1 MRVIP
6 KGTKVKV
13 MFFKNVSIL
22 DTLIALLGVALVV
35 LIAIA
40 NINVIVKVALI
51 LIVIGIFVTLFI
63 EFDGERFYKASIKL
77 IRYVFSIK
85 HYSQSFNKT
94 SSNMQDFIAFKDV
107 KDGFIVYDKYFAGVM
122 QIDPR
127 EFRLLSEYRQ
137 DQMIDEYFARVL
149 RSIGENSSASIVK
162 IDRKLMFDQYV
173 ESENKKR
180 DELYKIYESGEL
192 TEQELHS
199 REKVINDRLRTYKAL
214 NETASIKKAFFYLV
228 VYDENKENITSILE
242 EAVETFKEIGMTSKI
257 LDTKELAVFLKYN
270 FTDNFEEKDVDA
282 LHPDEFFNWI
292 IPHDIEFKTSS
303 TAIDGKECTSLTV
316 KNFPLSVLNAWGYKI
331 FNIPNTRV
339 VMNLTP
345 FEKKKAVNMLDRSIQ
360 ELASQS
366 EATFKA
372 SSLIDKTTHIQTL
385 IELLRTLNN
394 DNETLFNVSLHFVIY
409 TDEASTKAK
418 KKARKD
424 VKKAIKRI
432 INEEGFD
439 VADNFCNQQ
448 KFFVS
453 SNLSRYEALPNF
465 QRAIHSTSLAA
476 CFPFVVSS
484 IMDDDGII
492 LGIQNNYPIVVDFFK
507 RNEERVNSNMVIM
520 GKSGSGKSYAT
531 KTILTNLSA
540 ENAKIFIL
548 DPENEYQ
555 VLAEN
560 LGGRLIDVGT
570 ASQGRINPFHI
581 ITDLDADESEGFAPS
596 VNNFAVHLQFLEE
609 FFRVALDGISSE
621 ALEYLNNLIVE
632 LYQLKHINSRTDLSK
647 LKASDYPTFSELCEL
662 IDKKLSNAKIDYDIV
677 QLRTLHNYVSKF
689 GGDGRNAN
697 LWNGESTLTI
707 KENFTVF
714 NFQSLLANKNAVIA
728 NAQMLLVL
736 KWLDNEI
743 IKNREFNLKHS
754 SDRKIIIVIDEAH
767 VFIDPK
773 HPVALDFMYQL
784 AKRIRKYNGMQ
795 IVITQ
800 NIKDFVGSPDIL
812 RKSSAIINA
821 CQYSFIFALAPNDMD
836 DLCKLYDKAGQINE
850 VEQDQIVNNPRGNA
864 FIITSPTSRSSME
877 IIASSN
883 TRELFGEGIKK

>member
-282 LHPDEFFNWI
+282 LHPDEF
-292 IPHDIEFKTSS
+292 
-303 TAIDGKECTSLTV
+303 
-316 KNFPLSVLNAWGYKI
+316 
-331 FNIPNTRV
+331 
-339 VMNLTP
+339 
-345 FEKKKAVNMLDRSIQ
+345 
-360 ELASQS
+360 
-366 EATFKA
+366 
-372 SSLIDKTTHIQTL
+372 
-385 IELLRTLNN
+385 
-394 DNETLFNVSLHFVIY
+394 
-409 TDEASTKAK
+409 
-418 KKARKD
+418 
-424 VKKAIKRI
+424 
-432 INEEGFD
+432 
-439 VADNFCNQQ
+439 
-448 KFFVS
+448 
-453 SNLSRYEALPNF
+453 
-465 QRAIHSTSLAA
+465 
-476 CFPFVVSS
+476 
-484 IMDDDGII
+484 
-492 LGIQNNYPIVVDFFK
+492 
-507 RNEERVNSNMVIM
+507 
-520 GKSGSGKSYAT
+520 
-531 KTILTNLSA
+531 
-540 ENAKIFIL
+540 
-548 DPENEYQ
+548 
-555 VLAEN
+555 
-560 LGGRLIDVGT
+560 
-570 ASQGRINPFHI
+570 
-581 ITDLDADESEGFAPS
+581 
-596 VNNFAVHLQFLEE
+596 
-609 FFRVALDGISSE
+609 
-621 ALEYLNNLIVE
+621 
-632 LYQLKHINSRTDLSK
+632 
-647 LKASDYPTFSELCEL
+647 
-662 IDKKLSNAKIDYDIV
+662 
-677 QLRTLHNYVSKF
+677 
-689 GGDGRNAN
+689 
-697 LWNGESTLTI
+697 
-707 KENFTVF
+707 
-714 NFQSLLANKNAVIA
+714 
-728 NAQMLLVL
+728 
-736 KWLDNEI
+736 
-743 IKNREFNLKHS
+743 
-754 SDRKIIIVIDEAH
+754 
-767 VFIDPK
+767 
-773 HPVALDFMYQL
+773 
-784 AKRIRKYNGMQ
+784 
-795 IVITQ
+795 
-800 NIKDFVGSPDIL
+800 
-812 RKSSAIINA
+812 
-821 CQYSFIFALAPNDMD
+821 
-836 DLCKLYDKAGQINE
+836 
-850 VEQDQIVNNPRGNA
+850 
-864 FIITSPTSRSSME
+864 
-877 IIASSN
+877 
-883 TRELFGEGIKK
+883 

>member
-6 KGTKVKV
+6 KNTKVKV

-22 DTLIALLGVALVV
+22 DTIIVLLGLALVV
-35 LIAIA
+35 LIALT
-40 NINVIVKVALI
+40 NINIIGKVALI
-51 LIVIGIFVTLFI
+51 LVTVAIFILLFVP
-63 EFDGERFYKASIKL
+63 FDGERFYKAGINL
-77 IRYVFSIK
+77 IRYLFSIK
-85 HYSQSFNKT
+85 HYSQSFKKT

-107 KDGFIVYDKYFAGVM
+107 KDGFIVYDKYFAGVL

-137 DQMIDEYFARVL
+137 DQIIDEYFAKII
-149 RSIGENSSASIVK
+149 RSIGESSSASLIK
-162 IDRKLMFDQYV
+162 IDRKLLFDDYIKA
-173 ESENKKR
+173 ENIKR
-180 DELYKIYESGEL
+180 DELYKIYEAKEL
-192 TEQELHS
+192 SEQELHA
-199 REKVINDRLRTYKAL
+199 REKVINDRLRTYKQL
-214 NETASIKKAFFYLV
+214 NENASIKKPFFYLV
-228 VYDENKENITSILE
+228 VYDANKENITNILE
-242 EAVETFKEIGMTSKI
+242 EAVDTFKEIGMTSKI
-257 LDTKELAVFLKYN
+257 LSTKELAVFLKYN
-270 FTDNFEEKDVDA
+270 FTDKFEEKDVDA

-292 IPHDIEFKTSS
+292 IPHDVEFKINS
-303 TAIDGKECTSLTV
+303 TLIDGRDCTSFTV

-339 VMNLTP
+339 VMNMTP
-345 FEKKKAVNMLDRSIQ
+345 FEKRKAVNMLDRSIQ

-366 EATFKA
+366 DATFKA
-372 SSLIDKTTHIQTL
+372 SSLIDKSTHIDTL

-409 TDEASTKAK
+409 TDDASIKSK
-418 KKARKD
+418 RKARKD

-432 INEEGFD
+432 ITEEGFD
-439 VADNFCNQQ
+439 VVDNFCNQQ

-453 SNLSRYEALPNF
+453 SNVSRYDSLDSF
-465 QRAIHSTSLAA
+465 QRAIHSSSIAA

-484 IMDDDGII
+484 IMDDNGII

-531 KTILTNLSA
+531 KTILSNLSA

-555 VLAEN
+555 FLAEN
-560 LGGRLIDVGT
+560 IGGRLIDVGT

-581 ITDLDADESEGFAPS
+581 ITNLESDESEGFATS

-621 ALEYLNNLIVE
+621 ALEYLNNLVVE
-632 LYQLKHINSRTDLSK
+632 LYKTKNIDSK
-647 LKASDYPTFSELCEL
+647 TSLASLTAKDYPTFTDLCEL
-662 IDKKLSNAKIDYDIV
+662 IDKKLDKAKTEYDAT

-689 GGDGRNAN
+689 GGDGRNSN
-697 LWNGESTLTI
+697 LWNGESTLTV

-743 IKNREFNLKHS
+743 IKNREFNLKHNS
-754 SDRKIIIVIDEAH
+754 NRKIIIVIDEAH

-800 NIKDFVGSPDIL
+800 NIKDFVGSPEIL

-821 CQYSFIFALAPNDMD
+821 CQYSFIFALAPNDMN
-836 DLCKLYDKAGQINE
+836 DLCQLYDKAGQINE

-864 FIITSPTSRSSME
+864 FIITSPTARSCME
-877 IIASSN
+877 IIASNN

>member
-1 MRVIP
+1 MRIIP

-22 DTLIALLGVALVV
+22 DTLIALLGLALIV

-40 NINVIVKVALI
+40 NINIIVKIALI
-51 LIVIGIFVTLFI
+51 LIAIGLIVILFL

-85 HYSQSFNKT
+85 HYSQSFKKT

-107 KDGFIVYDKYFAGVM
+107 KDNFIVYDKYFAGVL

-127 EFRLLSEYRQ
+127 EFRLLSEFRQ
-137 DQMIDEYFARVL
+137 NQMIDEYFARVL

-162 IDRKLMFDQYV
+162 IDRKLMFDEYI
-173 ESENKKR
+173 ESEYKKR

-192 TEQELHS
+192 TEQELHN
-199 REKVINDRLRTYKAL
+199 REKVINDRIITYKKL
-214 NETASIKKAFFYLV
+214 NETTAIKKAFFYLV
-228 VYDENKENITSILE
+228 VYDDNKDNITNILE
-242 EAVETFKEIGMTSKI
+242 EAVDTFKEIGMTSKI
-257 LDTKELAVFLKYN
+257 LNTKELAVFLKYN

-303 TAIDGKECTSLTV
+303 TTIDGRECTSFTV
-316 KNFPLSVLNAWGYKI
+316 KNFPLSVINAWGYKI

-339 VMNLTP
+339 VMNMVP
-345 FEKKKAVNMLDRSIQ
+345 FQKKKAVSMLDRSIQ

-366 EATFKA
+366 DATFKA

-385 IELLRTLNN
+385 LELLRTLNN
-394 DNETLFNVSLHFVIY
+394 DNETLFNVSLHFIIY
-409 TDEASTKAK
+409 TDDPSAKSK

-448 KFFVS
+448 KFFIS
-453 SNLSRYEALPNF
+453 SNISRYEALTNF
-465 QRAIHSTSLAA
+465 QRAIHSSSLAA
-476 CFPFVVSS
+476 CFPFVISS
-484 IMDDDGII
+484 IMDENGII

-581 ITDLDADESEGFAPS
+581 ITNLDADESEGFAPTI
-596 VNNFAVHLQFLEE
+596 NNFAVHLQFLEE
-609 FFRVALDGISSE
+609 FFRVALDGIPSE

-632 LYQLKHINSRTDLSK
+632 LYELKHINSHTDLSK
-647 LKASDYPTFSELCEL
+647 LRAEDFPTFSELCTL
-662 IDKKLSNAKIDYDIV
+662 IDKKLGEAKIDYDVV
-677 QLRTLHNYVSKF
+677 QLRTLHNYISKF

-697 LWNGESTLTI
+697 LWNGASTLSI

-743 IKNREFNLKHS
+743 IKNRDFNIKHGS
-754 SDRKIIIVIDEAH
+754 NRKIIIVIDEAH

-836 DLCKLYDKAGQINE
+836 DLCQLYDKAGQINE

-864 FIITSPTSRSSME
+864 FIITSPTSRSCVE

-883 TRELFGEGIKK
+883 TRELFGEGSKK